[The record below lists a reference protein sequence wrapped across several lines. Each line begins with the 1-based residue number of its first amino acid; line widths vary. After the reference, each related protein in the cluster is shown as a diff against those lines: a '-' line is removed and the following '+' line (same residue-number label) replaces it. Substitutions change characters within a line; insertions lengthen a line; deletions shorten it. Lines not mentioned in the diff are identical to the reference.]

1 MHIVARVEKNS
12 PLAAVVL
19 EGPVIQTIIDQ
30 STIVPGLQTLEL
42 QLAADQLNTF
52 FPILQQ
58 GVTVPAIVGCTLKS
72 LLIDQFAI
80 PADYVTDRIT
90 TVFIDNR
97 PVDDFDRAIVQE
109 GSRVTL
115 SAAMPGLVGA
125 TMRRGGFYAALRQ
138 GISHVVDGKSAASG
152 CGTVRVKLF
161 NLLLAEL
168 GPLVLA
174 RGLIL
179 ERGELIELL
188 QNLPGRRDD
197 SAARTDRVLLTAL
210 FSGVR

>member
-1 MHIVARVEKNS
+1 MSDDRKKN
-12 PLAAVVL
+12 LVL
-19 EGPVIQTIIDQ
+19 
-30 STIVPGLQTLEL
+30 TLMP
-42 QLAADQLNTF
+42 DQLPVF
-52 FPILQQ
+52 YPLLQK
-58 GVTVPAIVGCTLKS
+58 GVTVPATVGCSLKS
-72 LLIDQFAI
+72 LLSDQFAI

-97 PVDDFDRAIVQE
+97 PVDDLDRTIIHD

-138 GISHVVDGKSAASG
+138 GISHVMENKAAEG
-152 CGTVRVKLF
+152 QCGRVRVKLF

-174 RGLIL
+174 RGLML
-179 ERGELIELL
+179 ERDELDELAQSIPDL
-188 QNLPGRRDD
+188 TK
-197 SAARTDRVLLTAL
+197 AALKGADRILLSVT
-210 FSGVR
+210 FSK